1 MAAFSN
7 KIQEVCF
14 LDREKSIVEILYK
27 ENDKVISYHLPVD
40 FNNQEFQKLISEY
53 SLEKIEL
60 STKNKYKSYKKVI
73 ENYLKKIGEGFEKNL
88 QNDNNAFFE
97 KLEKF
102 IFNFDE
108 NLDDEI
114 LFKLKLKM
122 FETDKLKNCTEP
134 DKKSKIRLAKTPLE
148 LFQEYNKL

>member
-60 STKNKYKSYKKVI
+60 STKNKYKSYKKII
-73 ENYLKKIGEGFEKNL
+73 ENHLKKIGEGFEKNL

-108 NLDDEI
+108 NLDDEM

-122 FETDKLKNCTEP
+122 FETDKLKNCIEP

>member
-1 MAAFSN
+1 MAVFSN
-7 KIQEVCF
+7 KIKEVCF
-14 LDREKSIVEILYK
+14 LNKEKSVVEILYE
-27 ENDKVISYHLPVD
+27 ENNKIVSYHLQVD
-40 FNNQEFQKLISEY
+40 FNNQEFKKLISEY

-60 STKNKYKSYKKVI
+60 STKSKYKSYKKVI
-73 ENYLKKIGEGFEKNL
+73 ENHLKKIGEGFEKNL
-88 QNDNNAFFE
+88 QNDNSTFFE

-108 NLDDEI
+108 NLDDEL